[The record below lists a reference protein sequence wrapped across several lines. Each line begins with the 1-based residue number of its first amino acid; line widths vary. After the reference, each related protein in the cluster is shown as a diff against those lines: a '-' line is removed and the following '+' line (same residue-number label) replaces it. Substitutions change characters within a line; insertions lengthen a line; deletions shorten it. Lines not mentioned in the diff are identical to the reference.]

1 MRGRWWYWRRRLRR
15 RARSGNEGL
24 RTGRLASLGGVG
36 VLQQG
41 ADLGEGGAWAHHGNE
56 GRLLVEVIAE
66 TGDEDVDELPIGHG
80 IAEFTKLVGDSTKV
94 LAVGADRGV
103 ALDGV
108 AELVVEAGDAAV
120 DVVLEE
126 LPKSRPKGG
135 SSGGAAK
142 DEIEDLGG
150 DAGVDP
156 LDDGEIVFDPLR
168 IIGTRRNGAVDMP
181 AKIAAS

>member
-94 LAVGADRGV
+94 LAVGADGGV

-120 DVVLEE
+120 NVVSW
-126 LPKSRPKGG
+126 KSCRRADQRAEAV
-135 SSGGAAK
+135 AA
-142 DEIEDLGG
+142 
-150 DAGVDP
+150 
-156 LDDGEIVFDPLR
+156 LR
-168 IIGTRRNGAVDMP
+168 KTRL
-181 AKIAAS
+181 KISVETRV